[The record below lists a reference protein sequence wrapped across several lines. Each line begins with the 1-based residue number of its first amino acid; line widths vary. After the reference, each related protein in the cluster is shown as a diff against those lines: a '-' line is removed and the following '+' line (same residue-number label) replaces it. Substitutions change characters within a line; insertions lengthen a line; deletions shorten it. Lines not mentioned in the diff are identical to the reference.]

1 MLSLSISKP
10 QHPNT
15 AVSHRHGSLTRQD
28 RARKEPRDGAVA
40 QMGER
45 CNRTAEVRGS
55 NPLSSTKDIWMTN
68 SNKFRRLDLRPECAR
83 TLLPTPFA
91 YPLQRNFVYGA
102 GIGVAAGGVV
112 DDLHARNLND
122 FRLRPGAPPS

>member
-55 NPLSSTKDIWMTN
+55 KSPQLHQVVRMSGGGFHPSEIVGHFKGLEWPST
-68 SNKFRRLDLRPECAR
+68 
-83 TLLPTPFA
+83 
-91 YPLQRNFVYGA
+91 VYGGHFA
-102 GIGVAAGGVV
+102 GLSAI
-112 DDLHARNLND
+112 
-122 FRLRPGAPPS
+122 